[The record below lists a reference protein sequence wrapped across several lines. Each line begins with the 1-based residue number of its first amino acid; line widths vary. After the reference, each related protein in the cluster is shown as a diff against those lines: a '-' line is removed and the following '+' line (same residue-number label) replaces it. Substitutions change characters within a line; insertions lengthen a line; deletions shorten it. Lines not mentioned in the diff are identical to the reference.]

1 MFQESIGQLVA
12 EHMSKQGL
20 GSSQV
25 EGGVV
30 TNGGGV
36 VDERHHTLHYKAGI
50 LKQKTMEKEANVRAR
65 NEEILSSIKKKEE
78 QFKKT
83 KTVVVSETHEKS
95 ESEIIEVKK
104 LEKSNDGGSSPE
116 VVKLPFGD
124 VKKSSNVP
132 SEGDASNEDEKV
144 NPFGDEKAVDSKKLE
159 KASDNEIDGN
169 CTSDEDETLK
179 EDKKIDKPDVNASTD
194 DAKVVNGQKVKVKIS
209 TTTLFV
215 TKKLQC

>member
-1 MFQESIGQLVA
+1 MA

-25 EGGVV
+25 DGDV

-50 LKQKTMEKEANVRAR
+50 LKQKTIEKEANVRAR

-78 QFKKT
+78 EFKKT
-83 KTVVVSETHEKS
+83 KTVVVSESHEKS

-104 LEKSNDGGSSPE
+104 LEKSNGGSPE
-116 VVKLPFGD
+116 AVVKLPFGD
-124 VKKSSNVP
+124 VTKSSNGP
-132 SEGDASNEDEKV
+132 TEEDGPNDDEKV

-159 KASDNEIDGN
+159 KSSDDEVDGN
-169 CTSDEDETLK
+169 CASDDDETLK
-179 EDKKIDKPDVNASTD
+179 EDKKTNKLDLNGSTD
-194 DAKVVNGQKVKVKIS
+194 DAKVVNGQNVKVKIS
-209 TTTLFV
+209 TIPSL
-215 TKKLQC
+215 